1 MLQVIRVIALAAIAV
16 GVTFTS
22 SDAIIVPAIMVILGA
37 VLLKLSEVMDGEVH
51 K

>member
-1 MLQVIRVIALAAIAV
+1 MLQVIMVIALAAIAV
-16 GVTFTS
+16 GVTFTN

-37 VLLKLSEVMDGEVH
+37 VLLKLSDVMDGEVH